1 MQKVSQLVQTQQ
13 AFNSNSYN
21 NLTPVLKEAINDVM
35 KLVKSEG
42 NLIFN
47 FENAIEKVSKFLG
60 IIGPI
65 ITSELVIFS
74 LLDICNILFLEFSVS
89 KTLTLTEIFNF
100 FKSSIANKKP
110 E

>member
-35 KLVKSEG
+35 KLVKSDG

-47 FENAIEKVSKFLG
+47 FENAIEKVSKFHNVNKDD
-60 IIGPI
+60 IEEYFDD
-65 ITSELVIFS
+65 ELKEQI
-74 LLDICNILFLEFSVS
+74 E
-89 KTLTLTEIFNF
+89 E
-100 FKSSIANKKP
+100 
-110 E
+110 